1 MTGGKIIV
9 SVDGSVILRSLEVSF
24 IGSGSCPGSSYS
36 RLSTGVAAT
45 DTFKGVFGDE
55 LDEVSDDGG

>member
-9 SVDGSVILRSLEVSF
+9 SVDVSVVLRLEGSF

-36 RLSTGVAAT
+36 ILSTGVAAT
-45 DTFKGVFGDE
+45 DTFKGVFGNE